1 MRKAL
6 LLAALAAATAALPAC
21 GGDDDN
27 APVVTKTVTQPE
39 QPPASGRQ
47 QDKSSLPTGTV
58 VKGLD
63 VPWELVFLPG
73 GGALV
78 TERPGTVRRLDRNLK
93 PKLEPV
99 ARIMVRAEGEGGLLG
114 MALDPRFKRNH
125 LLYLYRTTASG
136 NEVVR
141 YRYAQGRFT
150 DPQTIVRGI
159 KAGVIHNGG
168 RLRFGPDGA
177 LYITTGET
185 GDSGLAQQPESLNGK
200 ILRVKNPREGA
211 VDPEIVSLGHRN
223 VQGLDWQPGTELLY
237 ASEFGPDAHDEINQI
252 RDGQNYGWPDFEG
265 KEGPG
270 PALVDYPQVVAPSG
284 ATFVHKAGS
293 KWSGALLVA
302 SLVGEQMRRITFD
315 GNRVVS
321 DKPMYEGKYGR
332 LREVVEGPDAA
343 IYLLTNNTD
352 GRGTPRS
359 GDDRIIRIV
368 PPRG

>member
-6 LLAALAAATAALPAC
+6 LLAALAAATAALPPCRGADDRPPRAPQTLPRGAGVRGATAALPAC

-39 QPPASGRQ
+39 QPPASGRK

-93 PKLEPV
+93 PKPEPV

-150 DPQTIVRGI
+150 DPQ
-159 KAGVIHNGG
+159 
-168 RLRFGPDGA
+168 
-177 LYITTGET
+177 
-185 GDSGLAQQPESLNGK
+185 
-200 ILRVKNPREGA
+200 
-211 VDPEIVSLGHRN
+211 
-223 VQGLDWQPGTELLY
+223 
-237 ASEFGPDAHDEINQI
+237 
-252 RDGQNYGWPDFEG
+252 
-265 KEGPG
+265 
-270 PALVDYPQVVAPSG
+270 
-284 ATFVHKAGS
+284 
-293 KWSGALLVA
+293 
-302 SLVGEQMRRITFD
+302 
-315 GNRVVS
+315 
-321 DKPMYEGKYGR
+321 
-332 LREVVEGPDAA
+332 
-343 IYLLTNNTD
+343 
-352 GRGTPRS
+352 
-359 GDDRIIRIV
+359 
-368 PPRG
+368 